1 MRVTGPPRASSR
13 QLKVLGG
20 SLTGTPSLKNRR
32 MADKSWKKKIRPATG
47 SFPRMITLPLV
58 TRSLTEGLQE
68 AAHAPVNVASAL
80 TSMFAP
86 FGDPVFCRGP
96 RPEVWRRACFALC
109 AGARLAACS
118 FRAEQRNLQRLRLD
132 YREYPLAAHSSRH
145 HRWCL
150 AFRSRNQLSG
160 AAPQSLGGSV
170 RAWRFQRSGGRR
182 PPRAHRGT
190 APYPFACVCGVCY
203 SLWRLSP

>member
-13 QLKVLGG
+13 QLKILHG
-20 SLTGTPSLKNRR
+20 SFTRTPSLNNRR
-32 MADKSWKKKIRPATG
+32 MAKQSWKKKLRPATG
-47 SFPRMITLPLV
+47 SVPRMITLPLV

-68 AAHAPVNVASAL
+68 AAHAPVNVASSL

-86 FGDPVFCRGP
+86 FGDPVFCRDP

-132 YREYPLAAHSSRH
+132 YREYPLGAHSSPH

-150 AFRSRNQLSG
+150 AFRSRNHLSYPP
-160 AAPQSLGGSV
+160 PQSLAGSV
-170 RAWRFQRSGGRR
+170 LPLPFQRSAPPHHRR
-182 PPRAHRGT
+182 SHCLP
-190 APYPFACVCGVCY
+190 
-203 SLWRLSP
+203 